1 MAERNADYA
10 EITRKLAFPMGR
22 TLKSHDWV
30 FWCGD
35 FNYRI
40 DMDKEELK
48 EAIRNG
54 DLASVLENDQLRKE
68 QEAGNV
74 FSDFLEGEI
83 TFDPTYKYD
92 VFTDEY
98 DTSEKQR
105 APAWT
110 DRVLWRRRKALAE
123 SDYANNEWNPGKL
136 IHYGRSELKQSDHR
150 PVIAII
156 DAEIVEIDQKRRK
169 TVFEQVIRDLGPPD
183 STIVVHVR
191 EPSADEDGPTI
202 YDENVMTSLIQEL
215 SKMGEVTLVRYVED
229 TMWVTFRDG
238 EASLNAVA
246 KGHLNIC
253 GLELEFELKSPNWN
267 DYVNNEIELCTT
279 NTIALCANPQQQA
292 QLLNA
297 TPEVPQRPK
306 QPPTRPAPARP
317 PIPMS
322 PKNSPRHLPHAGVI
336 SVVPEMLQKSAK
348 PPMPPQPQ
356 QPPQLPP
363 PLRPVPVGSGSDT
376 ASSSKSQSPTEQTSP
391 MHTSSGKVS
400 PAGSGSQTGSLPP
413 TPPRHTQ
420 SKNATPAST
429 PSRQSKQSSVDVQD
443 TSTYNESNIYEEIQ
457 DDIPAPRHPPPAF
470 PPPVGLVDV
479 SSESPARRAPQL
491 PANAPMGPP
500 PPLPVRRGPPP
511 IPNRTGNAPPLPNRP
526 NNN

>member
-1 MAERNADYA
+1 
-10 EITRKLAFPMGR
+10 MGR

-92 VFTDEY
+92 LFSDDY

-123 SDYANNEWNPGKL
+123 TDYAINDWNPGKL

-156 DAEIVEIDQKRRK
+156 DAEIMEIDQKRRK
-169 TVFEQVIRDLGPPD
+169 VVFEQVIRDLGPPD

-191 EPSADEDGPTI
+191 EPSAEDDGGPTI
-202 YDENVMTSLIQEL
+202 YDENVMSTLIQEL

-246 KGHLNIC
+246 KKHLNIC

-267 DYVNNEIELCTT
+267 AYVNNEIELCSA
-279 NTIALCANPQQQA
+279 NTIALCANPQEQA

-297 TPEVPQRPK
+297 TPEIPQRPK
-306 QPPTRPAPARP
+306 QPPARPAPARP

-336 SVVPEMLQKSAK
+336 SVVPEMLQKPAK

-363 PLRPVPVGSGSDT
+363 PLRPMQVGSGSDT
-376 ASSSKSQSPTEQTSP
+376 APSSKSQSPTEQTSP
-391 MHTSSGKVS
+391 LHSSSGKVS
-400 PAGSGSQTGSLPP
+400 PAGSGSHAGSLPP

-429 PSRQSKQSSVDVQD
+429 PSRHSKQSSVDVQD
-443 TSTYNESNIYEEIQ
+443 TSAYNESNIYEEIQ

-470 PPPVGLVDV
+470 PPPVGGMIGADV
-479 SSESPARRAPQL
+479 NSDSPARRAPQL
-491 PANAPMGPP
+491 PATAPMGPP